1 MKTIYPVLLLTLS
14 SATLLAQPSA
24 TGNITNSVI
33 SPSTNAVRRVI
44 PGRLNRTNFIVGPSQ
59 VTSGTNGVIV
69 ETTATNTVITPLVQ
83 APLQTPVRTTTGTNS
98 IAVGVTNSVIEVP
111 RPAPLTA
118 APGPAAVANTRTG
131 VSAQAVAKTEEPL
144 TIKDWNYPAGIAL
157 EQVFK
162 MYAELTQ
169 KVILR
174 GAQGASA
181 INPQMAAQPVYLETR
196 IPLTRTEGIMVLETI
211 MEMNGITVIPI
222 GEKFIKIVPEQAASI
237 NGAKFSDV
245 PADELPDA
253 GKYVTKMVTLKYIAV
268 QDALQAIQSIARA
281 PSGIIALPN
290 SATIIL
296 RDYSENLKR
305 SLEVLEAIDVPPESD
320 YKLAVIPIKYGKVEE
335 MYNTMNSLITG
346 SAVSPSAGTAG
357 RTGRAGGGLGQGA
370 NGQSRTTGALQ
381 SLQNNPGGAQANF
394 ASRLNNIANR
404 AGAGGAGA
412 QGSLLG
418 DARIVPDRNSNSL
431 LVFANKQDLEMITN
445 LVAKVDVLLSQ
456 VLIEAIIMEVTLDK
470 GQTFGVNYLQHP
482 KVFGDVSTA
491 GGLRNNN
498 LPFLGSVTNLA
509 SSLPSG
515 FSYFGQIGNNF
526 DISLAALANNNS
538 VNVISRPRIQTTHAV
553 QASFSIGT
561 SVPYITGTQ
570 IGFNGTPSSQYQEKD
585 VATRLDVTPYITPDG
600 LVVMEISQTIDQL
613 GAPTT
618 IDGNSVPTINKREA
632 LSTVSVKD
640 GETIMLGGFIT
651 SNKTKSRA
659 GIPYLKDI
667 PYLGAL
673 FRSNTDTMTRTELIV
688 LIRPKVLPTAEAAA
702 LAAAVDQNRL
712 PLVKKAEV
720 ENFEEEK
727 ALRIKTDKELQGRK
741 VDKDF

>member
-1 MKTIYPVLLLTLS
+1 
-14 SATLLAQPSA
+14 
-24 TGNITNSVI
+24 
-33 SPSTNAVRRVI
+33 
-44 PGRLNRTNFIVGPSQ
+44 
-59 VTSGTNGVIV
+59 
-69 ETTATNTVITPLVQ
+69 
-83 APLQTPVRTTTGTNS
+83 
-98 IAVGVTNSVIEVP
+98 
-111 RPAPLTA
+111 
-118 APGPAAVANTRTG
+118 
-131 VSAQAVAKTEEPL
+131 
-144 TIKDWNYPAGIAL
+144 
-157 EQVFK
+157 
-162 MYAELTQ
+162 
-169 KVILR
+169 
-174 GAQGASA
+174 
-181 INPQMAAQPVYLETR
+181 
-196 IPLTRTEGIMVLETI
+196 
-211 MEMNGITVIPI
+211 
-222 GEKFIKIVPEQAASI
+222 
-237 NGAKFSDV
+237 
-245 PADELPDA
+245 
-253 GKYVTKMVTLKYIAV
+253 
-268 QDALQAIQSIARA
+268 
-281 PSGIIALPN
+281 
-290 SATIIL
+290 
-296 RDYSENLKR
+296 
-305 SLEVLEAIDVPPESD
+305 
-320 YKLAVIPIKYGKVEE
+320 
-335 MYNTMNSLITG
+335 
-346 SAVSPSAGTAG
+346 
-357 RTGRAGGGLGQGA
+357 
-370 NGQSRTTGALQ
+370 
-381 SLQNNPGGAQANF
+381 
-394 ASRLNNIANR
+394 
-404 AGAGGAGA
+404 
-412 QGSLLG
+412 
-418 DARIVPDRNSNSL
+418 DRNSNSL